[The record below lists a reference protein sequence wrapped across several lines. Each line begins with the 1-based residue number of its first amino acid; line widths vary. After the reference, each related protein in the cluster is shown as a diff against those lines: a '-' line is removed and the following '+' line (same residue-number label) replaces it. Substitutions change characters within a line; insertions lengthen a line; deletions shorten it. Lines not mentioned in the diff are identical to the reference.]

1 MREMNSDKGW
11 VDIHTHILPGVDDG
25 AGDWEETITLLKMA
39 YEQGTRHLIAT
50 PHFSRRQEVGRL
62 KELCR
67 RLERE
72 AGSISSDYHVSLG
85 QEIMYFESILEYLGE
100 GKALTLAGSRYVLV
114 EFAPGDS
121 FGRISR
127 AVRQLVQASYFPV
140 IAHVERYPCLARDE
154 LLKELIDY
162 GAYLQ
167 VNFKSLTGVWMDKRL
182 RWCSRN
188 LKKGYIHVLATDMHN
203 IAVRPPGM
211 QEGILWLKRNAGEE
225 KAIRILRENPE
236 FILADRMLL

>member
-1 MREMNSDKGW
+1 
-11 VDIHTHILPGVDDG
+11 
-25 AGDWEETITLLKMA
+25 
-39 YEQGTRHLIAT
+39 
-50 PHFSRRQEVGRL
+50 
-62 KELCR
+62 
-67 RLERE
+67 
-72 AGSISSDYHVSLG
+72 
-85 QEIMYFESILEYLGE
+85 MYFESILEYLGE

-182 RWCSRN
+182 RWCRRN
-188 LKKGYIHVLATDMHN
+188 LKKGYIHFLATDMHN

>member
-140 IAHVERYPCLARDE
+140 IAHVERYP
-154 LLKELIDY
+154 
-162 GAYLQ
+162 
-167 VNFKSLTGVWMDKRL
+167 
-182 RWCSRN
+182 
-188 LKKGYIHVLATDMHN
+188 
-203 IAVRPPGM
+203 
-211 QEGILWLKRNAGEE
+211 
-225 KAIRILRENPE
+225 
-236 FILADRMLL
+236 